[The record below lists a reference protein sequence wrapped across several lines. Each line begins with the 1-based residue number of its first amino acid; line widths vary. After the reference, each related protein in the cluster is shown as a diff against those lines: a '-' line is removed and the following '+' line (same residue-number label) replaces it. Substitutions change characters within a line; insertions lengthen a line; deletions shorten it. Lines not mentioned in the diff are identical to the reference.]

1 MYKKEKLMTFV
12 MVMTIISSFFLT
24 PLGNASRSYSED
36 SDNSDVATWEGNDVG
51 AITWGIRYDP
61 VCTDETSS
69 VFEVGCSAALGEDWF
84 GDPQEGHYSV
94 ELDSIRIK
102 LQAVTVWKDLD
113 DDNVKDPGEPSGSVN
128 DVRYVDPHIANK
140 GSGSE
145 LEDLVDLMI
154 DVAELL
160 ELIDL
165 VIPVP
170 FSLLKGSDLSPCYTT
185 ISQTFGSA
193 GYNAMRGEVKY
204 YGVVDDYIKI
214 KIKVT
219 TRGDFDVY
227 WEPLDF
233 RGGSWVASRTI
244 TETNY
249 IYIVVNETI

>member
-1 MYKKEKLMTFV
+1 MTFV
-12 MVMTIISSFFLT
+12 MVMTILSSFFLT
-24 PLGNASRSYSED
+24 PLGNASRSYEED
-36 SDNSDVATWEGNDVG
+36 SDNSDVATWEGHDVG
-51 AITWGIRYDP
+51 AITWGIRYD
-61 VCTDETSS
+61 TDCAIDGSA

-94 ELDSIRIK
+94 ELDSITIT
-102 LQAVTVWKDLD
+102 LEAVTVWKDLD
-113 DDNVKDPGEPSGSVN
+113 DDDVKDPGEPSGSVN
-128 DVRYVDPHIANK
+128 DVRYVDPHVANK
-140 GSGSE
+140 GAGSE
-145 LEDLVDLMI
+145 LENLVDLMD

-165 VIPVP
+165 IIPTP
-170 FSLLKGSDLSPCYTT
+170 FSLLKGDNLSPCYTT
-185 ISQTFGSA
+185 ISQGFGTA

-204 YGVVDDYIKI
+204 YGDVDDYI

-227 WEPLDF
+227 WEPYD

-249 IYIVVNETI
+249 IYIVVNES